1 MLTGSGS
8 LSPKL
13 LACWIN
19 SRDTLVL
26 AQRAHRLEIARTVGE
41 QRGGV
46 CPRTTLVLYSQIV
59 RSNYSA
65 GGDAVS
71 C

>member
-26 AQRAHRLEIARTVGE
+26 AQRAHHLEIARTVRE

-46 CPRTTLVLYSQIV
+46 CPRTTLVLSIFANCSIELQ
-59 RSNYSA
+59 RLWRR
-65 GGDAVS
+65 G
-71 C
+71 